1 MLTGVS
7 GTAAAVGGPF
17 VAMTLQHE
25 EPARIRATL
34 AGFFTVG
41 SAASLAAL
49 GFAGELPPEQLWWGA
64 AFVPFLVVGYVLAGP
79 VVRRLDQG
87 RLRTAML
94 WFCVVAAVSIM
105 LRAALA

>member
-1 MLTGVS
+1 M
-7 GTAAAVGGPF
+7 
-17 VAMTLQHE
+17 
-25 EPARIRATL
+25 
-34 AGFFTVG
+34 
-41 SAASLAAL
+41 
-49 GFAGELPPEQLWWGA
+49 

-105 LRAALA
+105 LRAALG